1 MEEVISLIYEIQK
14 IIESQKVQNKEK
26 IASLE
31 DAKETVLQNFN
42 KKSIELDNLTEKFK
56 ELTQEYETLKS
67 EKDSIILSAFPSSLK

>member
-56 ELTQEYETLKS
+56 ELSQKR
-67 EKDSIILSAFPSSLK
+67 ILL